1 MLNVSDSAELSMSK
15 PTRVWWFIGGFF
27 LHFAIMYPG
36 FMTYDAVNQILEAR
50 AGVFSDW
57 HPPLMAMIWRLLEHL
72 MPGPAPMLFLQLGLI
87 WLGAFL
93 VFHAFFQSCSSK
105 IAASLLCG
113 LFFLPP
119 MFGVSGAILKDMLM
133 WGALLTAFGVA
144 GHINSTTNQELW
156 LTGVLS
162 ILTLLLLW
170 LAILLRHNAIFATI
184 PLLGFAIFRL
194 FPKDNLWGLI
204 RAIIP
209 AAIIAALLFAASGAI
224 NKQFADRHTQPW
236 VANAAFDIVGIL
248 KRMEDKTAQQ
258 TLFAQLAQSLNS
270 SGTVEPVLQAY
281 TPMYWREVFRS
292 KPPTLLLPE
301 NSIGPV
307 IHGFESFSAEQL
319 SALHQL
325 WTQSIIAEPLLWL
338 RHRFAVSK
346 YVLGWVPESSWSPV
360 IMGMDFPL
368 DLAKDYGSIQVST
381 ALQNKLETVL
391 YSLIDYWF
399 FQPWP
404 YFLVSIIILA
414 VMFFRPINA
423 NIEITCLISSG
434 LLHEIGLLLAAPS
447 PDFRYSHYMVF
458 CALLSLLLLARP
470 WLKKIKSAP

>member
-1 MLNVSDSAELSMSK
+1 MLNVSNSAELSMSK
-15 PTRVWWFIGGFF
+15 PTRVGWFIGGFF

-93 VFHAFFQSCSSK
+93 VFHAFFQSCCSK
-105 IAASLLCG
+105 IAAILLCT

-133 WGALLTAFGVA
+133 WGTLLTAFGVA
-144 GHINSTTNQELW
+144 GHINSMTNQEPW
-156 LTGVLS
+156 LTGLLS
-162 ILTLLLLW
+162 IFTLLLLW

-224 NKQFADRHTQPW
+224 NKHLSDRHTQPW

-258 TLFAQLAQSLNS
+258 TLFAQLAKSFNA

-281 TPMYWREVFRS
+281 TPMYWREIFRS

-307 IHGFESFSAEQL
+307 IHGFESFTDEQL
-319 SALHQL
+319 TALHQL
-325 WTQSIIAEPLLWL
+325 WTQSIMAEPLLWL

-381 ALQNKLETVL
+381 PFQNKLETVL
-391 YSLIDYWF
+391 YSLIEDWF

-404 YFLVSIIILA
+404 YFLTLTIILL
-414 VMFFRPINA
+414 VVIFRPIKA
-423 NIEITCLISSG
+423 NIEIICLSLSG
-434 LLHEIGLLLAAPS
+434 LLHETGLMLAAPS

-458 CALLSLLLLARP
+458 CTLLALLMLARP
-470 WLKKIKSAP
+470 KMRIVY

>member
-1 MLNVSDSAELSMSK
+1 MQSGQES
-15 PTRVWWFIGGFF
+15 TRALTGAGWFVGGFF

-57 HPPLMAMIWRLLEHL
+57 HPPLMALIWRWLEHL

-93 VFHAFFQSCSSK
+93 VFHAFFQSCCGK

-133 WGALLTAFGVA
+133 WGALLAAFGVA
-144 GHINSTTNQELW
+144 GHIKVTTNQKLR

-162 ILTLLLLW
+162 ITTLLLLW

-184 PLLGFAIFRL
+184 PLLGFAMFRL

-224 NKQFADRHTQPW
+224 NKHLSDRHTQPW

-301 NSIGPV
+301 NSIGP
-307 IHGFESFSAEQL
+307 
-319 SALHQL
+319 
-325 WTQSIIAEPLLWL
+325 
-338 RHRFAVSK
+338 
-346 YVLGWVPESSWSPV
+346 
-360 IMGMDFPL
+360 
-368 DLAKDYGSIQVST
+368 
-381 ALQNKLETVL
+381 
-391 YSLIDYWF
+391 
-399 FQPWP
+399 
-404 YFLVSIIILA
+404 
-414 VMFFRPINA
+414 
-423 NIEITCLISSG
+423 
-434 LLHEIGLLLAAPS
+434 EIGRA
-447 PDFRYSHYMVF
+447 HV
-458 CALLSLLLLARP
+458 
-470 WLKKIKSAP
+470 

>member
-1 MLNVSDSAELSMSK
+1 MPNLLESTGKLTGV
-15 PTRVWWFIGGFF
+15 WFIGGFL

-57 HPPLMAMIWRLLEHL
+57 HPPLMALIWRLLEHL
-72 MPGPAPMLFLQLGLI
+72 MPGPALMLFLQLGLI

-93 VFHAFFQSCSSK
+93 VFHAFFQACCGK
-105 IAASLLCG
+105 IAAILLCT
-113 LFFLPP
+113 LVFLPP

-133 WGALLTAFGVA
+133 WGALLAAFGVA
-144 GHINSTTNQELW
+144 GHIKSTTNQELW
-156 LTGVLS
+156 LTGVLCIS
-162 ILTLLLLW
+162 TLLLLW

-184 PLLGFAIFRL
+184 PLLGFAFFRL
-194 FPKDNLWGLI
+194 FPKDSLWGLI

-224 NKQFADRHTQPW
+224 NKQLADRHTQPW

-258 TLFAQLAQSLNS
+258 ALFVQLAKSLNS

-325 WTQSIIAEPLLWL
+325 WTQSIMAEPLLWL

-346 YVLGWVPESSWSPV
+346 YVLGWVSESNWSPV
-360 IMGMDFPL
+360 IMGKDFPL
-368 DLAKDYGSIQVST
+368 DLAEAYGSVQVSSP
-381 ALQNKLETVL
+381 LQDRLEEGL
-391 YSLIDYWF
+391 NGLINDWF

-404 YFLVSIIILA
+404 YFLVSIIVMA
-414 VMFFRPINA
+414 VMFFRPITA

-458 CALLSLLLLARP
+458 CTLLALLMLARP
-470 WLKKIKSAP
+470 KMRIVH